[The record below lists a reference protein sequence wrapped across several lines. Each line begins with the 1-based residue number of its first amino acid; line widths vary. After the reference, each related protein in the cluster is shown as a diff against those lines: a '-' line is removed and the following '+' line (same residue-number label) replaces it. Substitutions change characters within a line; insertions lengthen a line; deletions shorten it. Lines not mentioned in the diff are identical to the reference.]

1 MAENNI
7 HLGGNSGEQQ
17 MAKPLHI
24 QRLEAALDMRPFL
37 SYAKKM
43 LSKSLT
49 SSEDEDDDD
58 SSDDSDSDS
67 SSNGNIRNYRKLAYG
82 LKVSKQGRRT
92 KYMYCSEMISNVYMV
107 VLRAV
112 QQFNNWVWSFCTRM
126 FCIKTRPMSSA

>member
-7 HLGGNSGEQQ
+7 HLGGSSVEQQ

-24 QRLEAALDMRPFL
+24 QRLEAALDMRPFML
-37 SYAKKM
+37 YAKKM

-67 SSNGNIRNYRKLAYG
+67 SSGNIRNYRKLAYG
-82 LKVSKQGRRT
+82 LKVSKQG
-92 KYMYCSEMISNVYMV
+92 K
-107 VLRAV
+107 
-112 QQFNNWVWSFCTRM
+112 
-126 FCIKTRPMSSA
+126 SAKML